1 MFRKAIYVVKF
12 VIGSVACLVA
22 TILMYMYS
30 LLSFALLPIVR
41 HNKDILRA
49 YLWAT
54 MPLLKLYALYA
65 ASNRHI
71 DEAVKD
77 IEREAEP

>member
-1 MFRKAIYVVKF
+1 MLRKAIYVVEF

-30 LLSFALLPIVR
+30 LLNFALLPIVY
-41 HNKDILRA
+41 HNKNIWRA

-54 MPLLKLYALYA
+54 MPLLKLYA
-65 ASNRHI
+65 ASDRHL

-77 IEREAEP
+77 IVREAEP